1 MIEGENRSGPA
12 PQEPTWDELLDNT
25 PEAVAM
31 RRARAARVK
40 VAERTIRAAARP
52 PAPRSTRRKLIL
64 GLALGGAA
72 AARVLGRIAGRQ
84 RRP

>member
-1 MIEGENRSGPA
+1 MSEGENKAGA
-12 PQEPTWDELLDNT
+12 DPQEPTWDDLLDNT

-31 RRARAARVK
+31 RRARAARAEA
-40 VAERTIRAAARP
+40 AERATRAAARP
-52 PAPRSTRRKLIL
+52 APPRSTRRKLIL

-72 AARVLGRIAGRQ
+72 ARVLGRIAGSQ